1 MRTFYFVMYDI
12 KLNMVG
18 LLFSDVLDKLIII
31 IDCHR
36 QVLSKSPKIHI
47 FLKLNTTELN
57 FTNEHNWSTGTTT
70 CMWY

>member
-1 MRTFYFVMYDI
+1 MLYFVMYDI

-18 LLFSDVLDKLIII
+18 LLFSDILDKIIQNN
-31 IDCHR
+31 R
-36 QVLSKSPKIHI
+36 LPQPSAKIHI
-47 FLKLNTTELN
+47 LFKLNYTTELN